1 MDKLTA
7 ITELTACK
15 FVAKSLV
22 CRLESALGVERATT
36 ATMPLCS
43 ETLAAIERIER
54 EVAAGN
60 PEAVTA

>member
-15 FVAKSLV
+15 FVAKSLSLPPRI
-22 CRLESALGVERATT
+22 RLAGVERAMP
-36 ATMPLCS
+36 ATMPLL

-54 EVAAGN
+54 EATKEAEVVAA
-60 PEAVTA
+60 